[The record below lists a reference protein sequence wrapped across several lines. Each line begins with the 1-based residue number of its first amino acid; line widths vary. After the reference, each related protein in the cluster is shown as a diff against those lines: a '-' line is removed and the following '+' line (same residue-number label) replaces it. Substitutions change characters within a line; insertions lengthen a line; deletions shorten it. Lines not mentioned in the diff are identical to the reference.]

1 MAEKYERG
9 FSGIAIDEKKALE
22 LYLKAVELGHHSA
35 PNDMARN
42 YQNGSLRVQIDHKK
56 AKEYLQLAAS
66 RGLLS
71 LIINWAVLKG
81 VLEIV
86 WRQNN
91 IYLLLQKWG

>member
-35 PNDMARN
+35 PNDMARH
-42 YQNGSLRVQIDHKK
+42 YQNGSLGVQIDHEK

-66 RGLLS
+66 VILS

-81 VLEIV
+81 VLGIV